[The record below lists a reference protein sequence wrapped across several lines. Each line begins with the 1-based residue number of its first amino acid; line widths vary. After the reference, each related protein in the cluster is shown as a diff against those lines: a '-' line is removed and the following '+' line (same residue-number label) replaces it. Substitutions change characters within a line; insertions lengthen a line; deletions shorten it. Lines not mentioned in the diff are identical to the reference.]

1 MGFNYKVILLILEWK
16 GVSKVVLL
24 LVYHNFSTSWPR
36 MKGNLML
43 L

>member
-1 MGFNYKVILLILEWK
+1 MILLILEWK

-24 LVYHNFSTSWPR
+24 LVYTIFSMSWQS
-36 MKGNLML
+36 MKATLML